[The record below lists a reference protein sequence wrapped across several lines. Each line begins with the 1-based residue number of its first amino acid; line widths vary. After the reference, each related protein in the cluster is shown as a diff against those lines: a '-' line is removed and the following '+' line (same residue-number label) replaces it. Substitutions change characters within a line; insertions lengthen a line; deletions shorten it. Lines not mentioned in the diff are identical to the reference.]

1 MRIICIPE
9 NFIELMKETATRD
22 GLSPELAEVIARKM
36 IEMSIPENEYRQA
49 LAQSIR
55 KA

>member
-9 NFIELMKETATRD
+9 NFIEKMKETATRD
-22 GLSPELAEVIARKM
+22 GLSLELAELIARKM
-36 IEMSIPENEYRQA
+36 IEMSVPEEQYLQGKG
-49 LAQSIR
+49 

>member
-9 NFIELMKETATRD
+9 NFIEKMKEAATRD
-22 GLSPELAEVIARKM
+22 GLSLELAELIARKM
-36 IEMSIPENEYRQA
+36 LEMSIPEDEYLQGKG
-49 LAQSIR
+49 